1 MPATGRPYLPIL
13 LALTVLQSATRL
25 DARPSNP
32 ERGPAGLSAPINGLV
47 QGNGQQQASWSL
59 PICGQLAKPAANASA
74 SSQTDGTGFNHT
86 KELKGRVSL
95 SDGID
100 PVAHQ
105 VNQLLDTALERDPQ
119 TQVLDKA
126 VAHHRTVTQR
136 VLAQAKDAA
145 DYTVPYRGFGP
156 SSEAGDIILDEKIKL
171 KSRSAAEYARQKHID
186 ELHVKV
192 VTGVM
197 QIAMGMGMTDKTRAR
212 QVIDSGVNSL
222 AELVGQPK
230 ADETLKTLSNWSKQI
245 EVPESVYKQG
255 VWDVNQR
262 KDKFKA
268 VVTSAL
274 DNDPVVSEIQRRLHK
289 YNHRSNF
296 ARVSAH
302 VVETALGVGAMAPE
316 FIGTA
321 AKAALITFIMATGG
335 PEQSKLL
342 KELYLDKRF
351 ESRWKVLTEE
361 AHLALE
367 NYHVAIL
374 THNPVLLACSESLV
388 KDMSGASTVTQLFG
402 QSVLPAYTSESG
414 AGLADPQI
422 AATKSATN

>member
-1 MPATGRPYLPIL
+1 MPATGYRLLLSISA
-13 LALTVLQSATRL
+13 LALLQGPTPA
-25 DARPSNP
+25 DARQNQPG
-32 ERGPAGLSAPINGLV
+32 RGPAGLSAPINGLV
-47 QGNGQQQASWSL
+47 NTGGATQASWSL
-59 PICGQLAKPAANASA
+59 PICGQLSKLESTSSA
-74 SSQTDGTGFNHT
+74 SGETGVTSFNHT

-95 SDGID
+95 ADGTD

-119 TQVLDKA
+119 TQVLEKA
-126 VAHHRTVTQR
+126 VAHYRTVSQR

-145 DYTVPYRGFGP
+145 DFTVPYRGFGP
-156 SSEAGDIILDEKIKL
+156 SSEAGDIVLDEKIKL
-171 KSRSAAEYARQKHID
+171 KSRSSAEYARQKHID
-186 ELHVKV
+186 ELHVKIV
-192 VTGVM
+192 ASVM
-197 QIAMGMGMTDKTRAR
+197 QIAMGMGMTEKAR
-212 QVIDSGVNSL
+212 GQQVIASGANCL

-230 ADETLKTLSNWSKQI
+230 ADETVQTLSNWSKQI
-245 EVPESVYKQG
+245 SVPESVYKQG

-262 KDKFKA
+262 RDKFKT
-268 VVTSAL
+268 VVTNAL
-274 DNDPVVSEIQRRLHK
+274 DNDPVVSEIQKRIHK

-302 VVETALGVGAMAPE
+302 VVETALGIGAMAPE
-316 FIGTA
+316 FVGPA

-374 THNPVLLACSESLV
+374 TRNPVLLACSESLV
-388 KDMSGASTVTQLFG
+388 KDMTGAGTVTQLFG
-402 QSVLPAYTSESG
+402 QSVIGPNAAGSACGAADSPVATAES
-414 AGLADPQI
+414 
-422 AATKSATN
+422 TTN